1 MFGFLWRF
9 LKKLSFLWS
18 LVKNIIKFICL
29 FYLSY
34 MLTCIIYY
42 ILWTIS
48 CVALGCFLWRLLR
61 KPISLTEETFWI
73 FMYHVN
79 HDHVYSRLS
88 CYFLIYT
95 KKIHCY
101 HFIYKEECLCS
112 RLYPDKS
119 ICYLFCSSM
128 KDTWT
133 CLTRC
138 RFYTR
143 CARHCIIFVMTFWNV
158 QHSISEQIKVVV
170 IVLTILLFFFH

>member
-1 MFGFLWRF
+1 
-9 LKKLSFLWS
+9 
-18 LVKNIIKFICL
+18 
-29 FYLSY
+29 
-34 MLTCIIYY
+34 
-42 ILWTIS
+42 
-48 CVALGCFLWRLLR
+48 
-61 KPISLTEETFWI
+61 
-73 FMYHVN
+73 MYHVN

-101 HFIYKEECLCS
+101 HFIYKEECLWS
-112 RLYPDKS
+112 RLYTDQS

-158 QHSISEQIKVVV
+158 QHSVSEQIKVVV
-170 IVLTILLFFFH
+170 IVLTILLFFFHYLDLHSCQNIRKIKIKNAFNAMFKKLE